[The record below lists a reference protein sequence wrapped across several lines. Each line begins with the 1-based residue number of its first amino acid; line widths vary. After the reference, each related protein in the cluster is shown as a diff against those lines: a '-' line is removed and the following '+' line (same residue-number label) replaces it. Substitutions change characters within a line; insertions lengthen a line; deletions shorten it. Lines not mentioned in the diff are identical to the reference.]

1 MKSLFEKMIGVRVP
15 CDYTWDDEGVVRMGV
30 QRDIAAY
37 AAGDFKGK
45 CIIFLHGNGETAVS
59 EKYLFDQLN
68 ERGVSVVAPDYRGY
82 GLTGG
87 EFSES
92 GCYEV
97 AHAAYDWL
105 RNEKGVCVDDIIPLG
120 YSLGSG
126 VAVEL
131 AESRRVG
138 GLILQTPYYSGCA
151 LLPHWIKTF
160 GLPEDLKKG
169 FFNRLFPAI
178 AVRRAVKSE
187 KSFPTG
193 SRLDRITCPVL
204 LFHGDSDMVVPVSHG
219 ERVFAGI
226 SSPRKEFVRVAHGGH
241 NNFQFMMGYDM
252 YVAKIVEFLADFCKK
267 HESHAAKPGT
277 SRAVHQAKDT

>member
-1 MKSLFEKMIGVRVP
+1 MKTLFEKMIGIKVP
-15 CDYTWDDEGVVRMGV
+15 CDYRWNDDGIVRIGAK
-30 QRDIAAY
+30 RDIAAY
-37 AAGDFKGK
+37 VAGGFGGK
-45 CIIFLHGNGETAVS
+45 CVIFLHGNGEIATS
-59 EKYLFDQLN
+59 EKFLYDSLN
-68 ERGVSVVAPDYRGY
+68 EKGISVVAPDYRGY

-92 GCYEV
+92 GCYEA

-131 AESRRVG
+131 AATEQVG

-187 KSFPTG
+187 KSFPTD

-204 LFHGDSDMVVPVSHG
+204 LFHGDADTVVPVSHG

-241 NNFQFMMGYDM
+241 NNFQFMMGYDK
-252 YVAKIVEFLADFCKK
+252 YVDKIVFF
-267 HESHAAKPGT
+267 AK
-277 SRAVHQAKDT
+277 RK

>member
-1 MKSLFEKMIGVRVP
+1 MKSFFEKMIGVRVP
-15 CDYTWDDEGVVRMGV
+15 CDYTWDDEGIVRMGA

-37 AAGDFKGK
+37 AAGDFKGM

-59 EKYLFDQLN
+59 EKYLFDRLAAQ
-68 ERGVSVVAPDYRGY
+68 GVSVVSPDYRGY
-82 GLTGG
+82 GLTNGT
-87 EFSES
+87 FSEN
-92 GCYEV
+92 GCYEA

-105 RNEKGVCVDDIIPLG
+105 VAEKSATPENIIPLG

-131 AESRRVG
+131 AASRRVG

-178 AVRRAVKSE
+178 AVRRAVKLE
-187 KSFPTG
+187 KSFATD
-193 SRLDRITCPVL
+193 SRLSRITCPVL
-204 LFHGDSDMVVPVSHG
+204 LFHGDADTIVPVSHG

-226 SSPRKEFVRVAHGGH
+226 ASPKKEFVRVSHGGH
-241 NNFQFMMGYDM
+241 NNFQFMMGYDK
-252 YVAKIVEFLADFCKK
+252 YVDKIVVYCNKKENTKCKHSLK
-267 HESHAAKPGT
+267 
-277 SRAVHQAKDT
+277 SRN